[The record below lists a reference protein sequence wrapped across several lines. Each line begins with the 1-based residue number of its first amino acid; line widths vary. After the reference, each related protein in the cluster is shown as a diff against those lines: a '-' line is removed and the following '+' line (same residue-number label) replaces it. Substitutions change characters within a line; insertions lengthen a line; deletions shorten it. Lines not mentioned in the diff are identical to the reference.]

1 MLENE
6 KNMPGQTKLLLVD
19 DDKGFA
25 DIIVKRM
32 SKQMDSALLLVFLK
46 ICVMQD
52 ISQFCQGFVK
62 SL

>member
-32 SKQMDSALLLVFLK
+32 SKQMDSALLLAFLK